1 MRTRSPRRPKRRSGN
16 PRWQRRP
23 DARPEEILVAALHVF
38 GEHGFAR
45 ARLEDVARRAGVSKG
60 TLYLYFPSKEELFRA
75 MVRAR
80 VVTTLAAAEQRIDA
94 HSGTAREQL
103 VSLAQSMW
111 QTIRKDEMARISRLV
126 QFELGNFPELARFY
140 FQEVITRARR
150 LVETILRRG
159 IEAGEFRPVNARF
172 AARMLPSMLVHS
184 SQAQCFFAKFEPEPL
199 TDEQIIDGVV
209 DLYLNGVVATGK
221 TD

>member
-1 MRTRSPRRPKRRSGN
+1 M
-16 PRWQRRP
+16 
-23 DARPEEILVAALHVF
+23 
-38 GEHGFAR
+38 
-45 ARLEDVARRAGVSKG
+45 
-60 TLYLYFPSKEELFRA
+60 
-75 MVRAR
+75 
-80 VVTTLAAAEQRIDA
+80 
-94 HSGTAREQL
+94 
-103 VSLAQSMW
+103 SLAQSMW